1 MTSRSTDFM
10 IDDTEQSAPDSPWR
24 SKKYIK
30 LTDAEILELSLSK
43 MPDKD
48 RYYVVQE
55 LEYRGLREAAAKAKN
70 NATKKEMKAKAW
82 WKYIPILFALTF
94 LIKRM
99 FESFNV

>member
-1 MTSRSTDFM
+1 MTDQ
-10 IDDTEQSAPDSPWR
+10 TEQTTPDMPWR

-30 LTDAEILELSLSK
+30 LSDDEILELSLK
-43 MPDKD
+43 KLPDKD

-55 LEYRGLREAAAKAKN
+55 LEYRGLREAAAKAKS
-70 NATKKEMKAKAW
+70 NAVKKEMRSKAW

>member
-1 MTSRSTDFM
+1 MT
-10 IDDTEQSAPDSPWR
+10 DDTELSPPGSQWR

-30 LTDAEILELSLSK
+30 LSDEEILELSLKK

-48 RYYVVQE
+48 RYYLVQE
-55 LEYRGLREAAAKAKN
+55 LEYRNLREAADRSRTS
-70 NATKKEMKAKAW
+70 ATKKEMKAKSW

-99 FESFNV
+99 FESFGT

>member
-1 MTSRSTDFM
+1 M
-10 IDDTEQSAPDSPWR
+10 IDDTEQSAPGSPWR

-30 LTDAEILELSLSK
+30 LTNDEILELSLRK

-55 LEYRGLREAAAKAKN
+55 LEYRGLREASAKAKN
-70 NATKKEMKAKAW
+70 NATKKEMKAKSW

-94 LIKRM
+94 LVKRM
-99 FESFNV
+99 FESFST